1 MGFLRDP
8 SYTLLYIVILFSYYN
23 LIEPDKHQHLPLIP
37 YLAAGDLHHGAK
49 QIDVCYRF
57 LLSQR
62 RFDAGDAGEGRA

>member
-1 MGFLRDP
+1 MKLARENQTG
-8 SYTLLYIVILFSYYN
+8 
-23 LIEPDKHQHLPLIP
+23 HQHLPLIP

-62 RFDAGDAGEGRA
+62 RFDAGDAGESRA